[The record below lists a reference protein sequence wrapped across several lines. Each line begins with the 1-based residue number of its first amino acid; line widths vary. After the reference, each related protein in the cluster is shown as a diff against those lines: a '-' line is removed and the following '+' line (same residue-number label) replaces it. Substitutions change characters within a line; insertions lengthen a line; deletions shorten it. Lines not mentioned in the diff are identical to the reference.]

1 MKARA
6 DNFRNGKPYD
16 EIGKILSQSIAK
28 NVEAG
33 GRPRWKPRK
42 YSYPHP
48 ILDKTGTMRDAAEQT
63 SLKWIHRTTE
73 HIDQVKSTDYGEV
86 HQYKGVRT
94 YIGGSVKYIIRR
106 FVVVQPQEQTR
117 MRNALRKAFLQ
128 E

>member
-6 DNFRNGKPYD
+6 DDFRNGKPYT
-16 EIGKILSQSIAK
+16 EIGEILSQSIAK

-63 SLKWIHRTTE
+63 SLKWILRATE
-73 HIDQVKSTDYGEV
+73 HVIEVKSTDYGEV

-94 YIGGSVKYIIRR
+94 KIGNSIKRIIRK
-106 FVVVQPQEQTR
+106 FVVVQPQEQTS